1 MASNGEPI
9 ALFAVFIVA
18 ILMAGGLAVG
28 LVLVVRDTIRRRGNW
43 GINAK
48 QVYCP
53 LCGQPAPGA
62 RVPKNWRQAL
72 WGGCTCAD
80 CGLEYD
86 KWGRAVDED
95 ERQRRLNELDVNPYS
110 RFGPSAATA
119 EDRVRAPG
127 TVSKEKRDD
136 A

>member
-1 MASNGEPI
+1 MAPNSE
-9 ALFAVFIVA
+9 AAAMFAAFIVA
-18 ILMAGGLAVG
+18 ILMAGGLAIG
-28 LVLVVRDTIRRRGNW
+28 LVLVIRDTLRRRGNW
-43 GINAK
+43 GINIK

-53 LCGQPAPGA
+53 LCGQPAPAA

-72 WGGCTCAD
+72 WGGYTCAK

-95 ERQRRLNELDVNPYS
+95 ERQQRLNELDVNPYS
-110 RFGPSAATA
+110 RFGPIAATA
-119 EDRVRAPG
+119 EDHVRAPG
-127 TVSKEKRDD
+127 KVSKEKQDD